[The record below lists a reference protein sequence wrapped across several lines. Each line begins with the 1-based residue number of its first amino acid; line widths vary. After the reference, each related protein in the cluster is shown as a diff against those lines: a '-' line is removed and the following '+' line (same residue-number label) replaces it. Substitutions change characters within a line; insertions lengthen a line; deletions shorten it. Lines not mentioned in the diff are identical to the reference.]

1 MQIEKNLKIDRT
13 FFYKGYKYIVA
24 ESNDCKGCHFNI
36 NGHGCLSITGIES
49 LPLCSPIVRADRKS
63 VVFKRF

>member
-24 ESNDCKGCHFNI
+24 EGKTCKECYFNF
-36 NGHGCLSITGIES
+36 NNHGCLNIAGVED
-49 LPLCSPIVRADRKS
+49 LPLCSSIVREDRKS
-63 VVFKRF
+63 VVFKRL